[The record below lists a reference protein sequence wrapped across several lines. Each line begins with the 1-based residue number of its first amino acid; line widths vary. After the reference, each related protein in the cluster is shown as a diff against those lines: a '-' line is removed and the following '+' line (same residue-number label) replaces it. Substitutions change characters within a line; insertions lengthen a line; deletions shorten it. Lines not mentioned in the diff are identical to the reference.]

1 MALAATYHDPVTEI
15 GSDGFQSFTKLPAA
29 TANLLL
35 ENDMYLK
42 ARPVSAASDVD
53 GTVASTASTSFTD
66 LTGASV
72 SITTSGTSKLLI
84 IANWWWGGSTALNAS
99 MTVLV
104 DGVNQGNATYGLSY
118 GYVANANPLA
128 ASLVWVATGL
138 TAGAHTVKLQYKTS
152 TGTLTVAGFSF
163 AVVEI

>member
-1 MALAATYHDPVTEI
+1 MT
-15 GSDGFQSFTKLPAA
+15 DGYLM
-29 TANLLL
+29 TANFWI
-35 ENDMYLK
+35 EQVQNNITYLK
-42 ARPVSAASDVD
+42 ERPVEAASDVD

-84 IANWWWGGSTALNAS
+84 IANWFWRASTALNAS

-118 GYVANANPLA
+118 GYVANANLVTG
-128 ASLVWVATGL
+128 SLVWVATGV
-138 TAGAHTVKLQYKTS
+138 TAGAHTVKLQYKTN
-152 TGTLTVAGFSF
+152 TGTLTVEGFSF
-163 AVVEI
+163 AVVEV